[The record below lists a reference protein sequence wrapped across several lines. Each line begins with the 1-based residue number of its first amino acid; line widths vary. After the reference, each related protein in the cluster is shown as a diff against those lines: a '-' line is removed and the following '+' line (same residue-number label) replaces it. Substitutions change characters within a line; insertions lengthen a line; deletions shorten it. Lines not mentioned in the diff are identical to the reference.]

1 MVEVDA
7 ISSNLVYE
15 VVKRFFDVA
24 CSLILLSILLPFFL
38 LVALVIKIDS
48 KGPVLYFGERVGLN
62 NKKFKIYKFRTM
74 RPNAELHG
82 TTTTI
87 NDPRITKIGTFLRKY
102 KLDELPQLINVI
114 KGDMSLVGPRPEV
127 EEHTSE
133 YSEEEKQILSVRPGI
148 TDYSSIEF
156 YNLAEVLGPND
167 PHRVYVTKIR
177 SQKNQLRLL
186 YVKNKSFSEDIKIL
200 FNTSKLLM
208 NLISGRLKK
217 D

>member
-1 MVEVDA
+1 M
-7 ISSNLVYE
+7 L
-15 VVKRFFDVA
+15 KRLFDLMI
-24 CSLILLSILLPFFL
+24 CIPT
-38 LVALVIKIDS
+38 LVILTPLLIAITVSIKLTS
-48 KGPVLYFGERVGLN
+48 KGTIFYLGERVGLN
-62 NKKFKIYKFRTM
+62 GNKFNIIKFRTM
-74 RPNAELHG
+74 VPEAELQG

-87 NDPRITKIGTFLRKY
+87 NDPRITKVGNFLRKY

-127 EEHTSE
+127 EEHTNE
-133 YSEEEKQILSVRPGI
+133 YNEEEKQILSVRPGI

-167 PHRVYVTKIR
+167 PHRVYVSKIR

-200 FNTSKLLM
+200 FNTTKLLIS
-208 NLISGRLKK
+208 LISGRLKK
-217 D
+217 N